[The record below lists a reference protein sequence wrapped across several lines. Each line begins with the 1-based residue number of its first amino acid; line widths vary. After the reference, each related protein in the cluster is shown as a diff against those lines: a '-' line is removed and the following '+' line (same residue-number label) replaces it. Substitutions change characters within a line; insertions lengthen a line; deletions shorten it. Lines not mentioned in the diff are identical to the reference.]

1 MLYLGVYVDWE
12 QASMIEAERLLL
24 THALEDTYNQR
35 FVFLSDREGHCLSFG
50 GIDPFQLMHP
60 RSIIVYQMNIS
71 FKHYRQYIIAPSNSY
86 RPFMC

>member
-1 MLYLGVYVDWE
+1 MLHIGGSIICTSCIIYQVDWE

-35 FVFLSDREGHCLSFG
+35 FVFLSDS
-50 GIDPFQLMHP
+50 QLMHP